1 MLLCPWGRYET
12 YCDPRLNYAQ
22 SIEVALQEGGA
33 APHACVRARSSAL
46 VAAYGI
52 NVCVDIVS
60 TSTAAAA
67 AAAGC
72 LLKLSQC
79 YWPLELSAGGAAAAC
94 ANACAAFIPRISLTL

>member
-33 APHACVRARSSAL
+33 SPHACVRARSSAL

-60 TSTAAAA
+60 TSTAAAG
-67 AAAGC
+67 AAGC
-72 LLKLSQC
+72 LLKLSQYC
-79 YWPLELSAGGAAAAC
+79 WPLELSAGGAAAC